1 MYTTEHTRTG
11 EFEFD
16 IRVCSMN
23 ERELDRQPFGVIR
36 LDREGYVLSY
46 NLYEERQARR
56 QRRDVVGKNFF
67 TEIAPCTRVKEFY
80 GRFLAGVERRELN
93 ATFGFVFQFPHK
105 TRNVDVS
112 LFYKHAAQE
121 HDDSVWVIIRG

>member
-1 MYTTEHTRTG
+1 MHTQELTRAK

-16 IRVCSMN
+16 IRVFSMD

-36 LDREGYVLSY
+36 LDRKGKVLSY

-56 QRRDVVGKNFF
+56 KRQDVIGKNFF
-67 TEIAPCTRVKEFY
+67 TDIAPCTRVKEFY
-80 GRFLAGVERRELN
+80 GRFLLGVERRELN
-93 ATFGFVFQFPHK
+93 ATFGFVFHFPHK

-112 LFYKHAAQE
+112 LFYKQG
-121 HDDSVWVIIRG
+121 HDDSDGSVWVIIRG